1 MAQTSPDTHHL
12 QNAHAAGLKTI
23 DFLLGHAIPPAPLN
37 YWVAYEFLHGTQ
49 RELNTYLENHLAGQK
64 PLDEILL
71 QHLFDR
77 FITKERSEQFQG
89 VRNDLYSI
97 LQSLLETIAETSD
110 ASEDYKR
117 ELESNLDKLRADQ
130 DQKSLQSIA
139 ADMISAAVASQLQ
152 NGKLQAS
159 LQDAHKETEQLRE
172 ELEAQRREAMVDH
185 LTGLFN
191 RRAMDYQL
199 GHLWEEDQNLSV
211 LLMDIDHFKMIND
224 NYGHAVGDIV
234 IRNVA
239 DVIRKCIRGEDLAIR
254 FGGEEFLVVLP
265 NTNIRG
271 AITVAETIR
280 KRIEALRLVRRNDN
294 FALAPFTIS
303 LGVASRQEEDDQD
316 SLLERADKAL
326 YRAKTLG
333 RNQVVDEEHLA

>member
-1 MAQTSPDTHHL
+1 MVQPVPEANHL
-12 QNAHAAGLKTI
+12 QNAHEAGLKAI
-23 DFLLGHAIPPAPLN
+23 DFLLGHDIPPAPLN
-37 YWVAYEFLHGTQ
+37 YWVAYEFLQGTR
-49 RELNTYLENHLAGQK
+49 RELNAYLESHLGGQK

-77 FITKERSEQFQG
+77 FITNERGERFQG
-89 VRNDLYSI
+89 VRNDLYAI
-97 LQSLLETIAETSD
+97 LQSLLATITETSD
-110 ASEDYKR
+110 ASEGYKQ
-117 ELESNLDKLRADQ
+117 ELESNLDKLRTQQ
-130 DQKSLQSIA
+130 DQRSLQNIA
-139 ADMISAAVASQLQ
+139 ADMITAAVASQLQ
-152 NGKLQAS
+152 NGKLQAR

-199 GHLWEEDQNLSV
+199 GPLWDDGQNFSV
-211 LLMDIDHFKMIND
+211 LLMDIDHFKTIND

-239 DVIRKCIRGEDLAIR
+239 DVIRRCIRGEDLAIR
-254 FGGEEFLVVLP
+254 YGGEEFLVILP
-265 NTNIRG
+265 NTHLQG

-303 LGVASRQEEDDQD
+303 LGVANRQAEDDQD

-326 YRAKTLG
+326 YRAKSLG
-333 RNQVVDEEHLA
+333 RNQVVDEAHLE